1 MAKIQFSPKQQEN
14 IKQDLKG
21 IRFLLNEG
29 TPRSG
34 KTTADA
40 FLMAKFYLAS
50 PDKNHLISAY
60 NQEQAYRMFIDGD
73 GFGLGHI
80 FNGVSDIKHDE
91 HGDHLL
97 LHAPNG
103 EKKIYYKGGGKSNSV
118 GAITGMSLGSVAFLE
133 YNLLHKDFIN
143 ESFRRTMAAEW
154 RFHLAEQNPPAPN
167 HPNLELIDRFI
178 KSGTY
183 RFKHWLPYDNPRL
196 AIGNRLEELKAEL
209 IVNEYL
215 YKRDWLGERAMP
227 EGVIYAMFDQD
238 KHVIERNMMKGR
250 IIETFFTTD
259 AGQSDATTCAFW
271 AVTYD
276 NGKYRLYRLANY
288 YHSGADSG
296 HVKAMSTYAKEIKQ
310 FIEWCYTYYEGYPRW
325 SYFFVDP
332 AAKSLREELH
342 LHDIYTDKADNNS
355 GDKLS
360 SNGTKLE
367 VGIERTQNLLEKQLL
382 QLVNNEKYDHY
393 NLIKELGMYVRN
405 DNGLP
410 VDKNNHALDE
420 LRYGC
425 NYFFKKYI
433 R

>member
-1 MAKIQFSPKQQEN
+1 MNKIILSPKQQEN
-14 IKQDLKG
+14 VRQDTRP

-40 FLMAKFYLAS
+40 FLMAKFFAAS

-80 FNGVSDIKHDE
+80 FSGVSDIKHDE

-97 LHAPNG
+97 LYAPNG

-118 GAITGMSLGSVAFLE
+118 GAITGMSLGSVSFLE
-133 YNLLHKDFIN
+133 FNLLHKDFIQ

-167 HPNLELIDRFI
+167 HPNLELLERFI
-178 KSGTY
+178 KAGTY
-183 RFKHWLPYDNPRL
+183 KFRHWTPYDNPRL
-196 AIGNRLEELKAEL
+196 AQNNRLEELKAEL
-209 IVNEYL
+209 IVSDYL
-215 YKRDWLGERAMP
+215 YKRDWLGERVMP
-227 EGVIYAMFDQD
+227 EGVIYSMFDKD
-238 KHVIERNMMKGR
+238 THIVNELKGR
-250 IIETFFTTD
+250 VIETFFTTD

-271 AVTYD
+271 AVTFL
-276 NGKYRLYRLANY
+276 NGEYYLYRIANY

-296 HVKAMSTYAKEIKQ
+296 VIKAMSTYAKEIRK
-310 FIEWCYTYYEGYPRW
+310 FIEWCYSKYKEFPRW

-342 LHDIYTDKADNNS
+342 LLHIATDKADNNS
-355 GDKLS
+355 RDLVT
-360 SNGTKLE
+360 SNGTKIE
-367 VGIERTQNLLEKQLL
+367 VGIERTQNLFEKKKLFLIDQ
-382 QLVNNEKYDHY
+382 NKYDHY
-393 NLIKELGMYVRN
+393 GLIKELGMYVRN
-405 DNGLP
+405 DNGIP
-410 VDKNNHALDE
+410 IDKDNHALDE

-425 NYFFKKYI
+425 NYFFRSYI